1 RLRPVLPMLLAISA
15 NSPYVDKIDSGLH
28 SARTQTFPKSFPR
41 CGVPDAFGGWAAWA
55 EYVDLLVRTES
66 IVEFTQLW
74 WSVRPHHS
82 FGPVEF
88 RISDAQSSPA
98 EADGLAELMV
108 ACVAQALR
116 EIDAGETP
124 PDLPARLIEEN
135 MWRAIR
141 HGQDG
146 RLLDLEAERID
157 EYPAAEALD
166 RLKAW

>member
-1 RLRPVLPMLLAISA
+1 M
-15 NSPYVDKIDSGLH
+15 
-28 SARTQTFPKSFPR
+28 RT
-41 CGVPDAFGGWAAWA
+41 G
-55 EYVDLLVRTES
+55 S

-82 FGPVEF
+82 FGTVEV
-88 RISDAQSSPA
+88 RICDAQTTAA

-108 ACVAQALR
+108 ACVAQALK

-124 PDLPARLIEEN
+124 PDLPPRLIEEN

-141 HGQDG
+141 FGQDG
-146 RLLDLEAERID
+146 RLLDLEAERIE

-166 RLKAW
+166 RLKAWTGSRHRPTGVEWRAATAPHDRRRRVAVRGVREVRRGNESDV